1 MDESAVRD
9 TTGSCKPD
17 LDLSS
22 PGRTSQTAQDAP
34 SWSGGSAGLDSFAF
48 TSTTPDVSLPSFDPA
63 LAAFA
68 DLSFTQPSTTFGL
81 DGQSQATQVKDAH
94 DQKRMKVNSDPPALD
109 SIDYWMSFDDDLD
122 KMGSFEIDYSKR
134 SDLSGQN
141 RPGIPSDFTP
151 GLGSGLYNSTT
162 TAPFKEEDFFD
173 DSAFE
178 QLLSEDEDMLDSTTD
193 INNNKSAHLRDFLE
207 TPTAFEPSTDLFP
220 KSSGLETFQPGSRL
234 ISAVID
240 EPGQPRQGVNAPA
253 LELDEQ
259 RKVLEEALHSGKLP
273 GALIPPNGFG
283 IGFGAGMGG
292 CNLPQQ
298 SGKQTSNSR
307 SQLSGAHARSMSG
320 KNNEVSDELKLRKQI
335 GRASMA
341 RTTPSRKST
350 SSAATPKVR
359 SADRIAHN
367 DVERKY
373 RTNLKDKIAE
383 LRAAIPALQTS
394 GMEGDSEGGSA
405 GGQQSS
411 NKISKGTVLTKATEY
426 ILQLEARNKAMVQ
439 EHQQLTRRL
448 QAFDILLSGATSQA
462 DMMVPNHS
470 MTLFDPRGFC

>member
-1 MDESAVRD
+1 M
-9 TTGSCKPD
+9 
-17 LDLSS
+17 
-22 PGRTSQTAQDAP
+22 
-34 SWSGGSAGLDSFAF
+34 
-48 TSTTPDVSLPSFDPA
+48 
-63 LAAFA
+63 
-68 DLSFTQPSTTFGL
+68 
-81 DGQSQATQVKDAH
+81 
-94 DQKRMKVNSDPPALD
+94 
-109 SIDYWMSFDDDLD
+109 
-122 KMGSFEIDYSKR
+122 
-134 SDLSGQN
+134 
-141 RPGIPSDFTP
+141 
-151 GLGSGLYNSTT
+151 
-162 TAPFKEEDFFD
+162 
-173 DSAFE
+173 
-178 QLLSEDEDMLDSTTD
+178 SEDEDMFDSTID
-193 INNNKSAHLRDFLE
+193 MNNNKSAHLRDFSE
-207 TPTAFEPSTDLFP
+207 PPTAFEPSTDFFP
-220 KSSGLETFQPGSRL
+220 KSGGLETFQPGSRL
-234 ISAVID
+234 TSAVID

-253 LELDEQ
+253 LEFDEQ

-320 KNNEVSDELKLRKQI
+320 KNNEVSDELELRKQI
-335 GRASMA
+335 GRASTA
-341 RTTPSRKST
+341 RPTPSRKST

-411 NKISKGTVLTKATEY
+411 NKISKV
-426 ILQLEARNKAMVQ
+426 RAMSYVSRCVRIRRD
-439 EHQQLTRRL
+439 ETRRWRL
-448 QAFDILLSGATSQA
+448 CQLS
-462 DMMVPNHS
+462 
-470 MTLFDPRGFC
+470 PRT